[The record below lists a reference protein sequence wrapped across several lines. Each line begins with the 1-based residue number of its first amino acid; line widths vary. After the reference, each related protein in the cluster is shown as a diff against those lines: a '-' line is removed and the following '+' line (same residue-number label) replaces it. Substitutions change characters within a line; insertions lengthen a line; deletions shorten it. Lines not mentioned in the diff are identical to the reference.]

1 MSVIAPKPADYDTA
15 CNAVS
20 RGIES
25 ELAEVEMKMN
35 ELLGDN
41 AAVSRL
47 YPATAVT
54 ESTPDVSRRMSSTL
68 AVTASV
74 RSSDAASGNWMFT
87 RK

>member
-35 ELLGDN
+35 ELAMQQRELEKEAEEISKRGNNDAHSNKEDAQKLLG
-41 AAVSRL
+41 L
-47 YPATAVT
+47 
-54 ESTPDVSRRMSSTL
+54 L
-68 AVTASV
+68 
-74 RSSDAASGNWMFT
+74 RSFMEEN
-87 RK
+87 